1 MQNAIIAALQEM
13 PDMAYGGLYHAI
25 FGPAPT
31 ESQLA
36 SARRAIMALQRKG
49 LVTTRAFAVNHYGRA
64 GGAMSVQLVPHSLE
78 EQAEFAARVE
88 KHRAEARERDR
99 AWLDRAHTPQPP
111 QPAPGPAPKL
121 PRIPQ
126 VPGCEPLDPEESA
139 RLAAEYETRLAE
151 MRAAVRR
158 ELAMQQ
164 VPGPNLYAIRK
175 AQNQAAYQKRK
186 AEQRGWH

>member
-1 MQNAIIAALQEM
+1 MQNAIISVLQEM
-13 PDMAYGGLYHAI
+13 PDMAYGELYHAI
-25 FGPAPT
+25 FGPAPS

-78 EQAEFAARVE
+78 EQAGFAERVE
-88 KHRAEARERDR
+88 KHRAEARERDSAR
-99 AWLDRAHTPQPP
+99 LDRASTPPP

-126 VPGCEPLDPEESA
+126 VPGYEPLDPEESA

-151 MRAAVRR
+151 MRAAARR

-164 VPGPNLYAIRK
+164 APGPNLYAIRK